1 MRPEP
6 EKTGYR
12 AQYMCTVRAPER
24 ETSHGESVAS
34 HIQPSTG
41 VASTEHRDIT
51 WDMEDYYWSI
61 PKTIRTPQL
70 SMEDYHWSIWCL
82 EPSDWLRLT
91 AKASD

>member
-1 MRPEP
+1 MTDKRLVLPD
-6 EKTGYR
+6 
-12 AQYMCTVRAPER
+12 R

-61 PKTIRTPQL
+61 
-70 SMEDYHWSIWCL
+70 W
-82 EPSDWLRLT
+82 
-91 AKASD
+91 